1 MLKTISA
8 AVLAVSMVAAPAL
21 AADTGKST
29 QTQPITKTVQAPPK
43 NTQAPA
49 GKTAQAPGNG
59 AASVKG
65 SPMNANARMHHKH
78 HRRYHHTS
86 AVKGHSKVSL
96 KHGAAATRHS

>member
-21 AADTGKST
+21 AADSGKST
-29 QTQPITKTVQAPPK
+29 QTPATTKTVQAPAK

-49 GKTAQAPGNG
+49 GQTAQVPG

-65 SPMNANARMHHKH
+65 SPMNANAKMHHKH

-96 KHGAAATRHS
+96 KHGVATTRRS